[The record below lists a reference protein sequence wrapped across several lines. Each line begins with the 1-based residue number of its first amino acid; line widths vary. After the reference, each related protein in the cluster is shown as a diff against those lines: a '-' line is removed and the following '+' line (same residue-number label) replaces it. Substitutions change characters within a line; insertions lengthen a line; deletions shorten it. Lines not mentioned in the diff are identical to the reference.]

1 MSNNKML
8 VALLGVVAVLL
19 AVIAGLL
26 IFKSPSSSVPDAT
39 TTAPVTA
46 NPTAPG
52 TTAPVTAPTGPF
64 DPAKATKVP
73 VGVKPDVFVEN
84 YFKAIIKND
93 WNTAYAMLPMDKKAS
108 YGTAASFGQQL
119 ASYKATG
126 YKMGPT
132 TVKGN
137 DTEVQATLNTPGGNF
152 GYTWTLEKY
161 KGGFVVKSRTL
172 TGMGN

>member
-26 IFKSPSSSVPDAT
+26 IFKGSSSTVPDAT
-39 TTAPVTA
+39 ATAPAATTATSTGMPTTAPS
-46 NPTAPG
+46 
-52 TTAPVTAPTGPF
+52 GPF

-73 VGVKPDVFVEN
+73 AGVTPDVFVEN
-84 YFKAIIKND
+84 YFKAIIKAD
-93 WNTAYAMLPMDKKAS
+93 WNAAYAMLPMDKKAS

-126 YKMGPT
+126 YKMGT
-132 TVKGN
+132 TTTKGT

-161 KGGFVVKSRTL
+161 KGGYVVKSRTL